1 MSRRSRADLWG
12 SIRLVDVPDSIGI
25 PLFSV
30 SNSNSLWVSET
41 DGDFRI
47 TRFLLLPPDA
57 PYRLVQQ
64 IPPGVTR
71 RRMMIGEYAP
81 VPFWVNGKLH
91 HVNGNAYPEDVP
103 DIATQS
109 PEAAEVVD
117 DVRRLLDDA
126 RNGRFKARLQR
137 DEAERIIDAFPD
149 VFEEVPVHSRYW
161 VSRFRLA
168 AAETVPGSR
177 SEDLSQRL
185 RSIGR
190 QWLDRFASKTDT
202 ARFKG
207 LVDAGH
213 AGVFS
218 DQEVKNL
225 YFAYIIDLISRGK
238 LAEAARGFLKDPGF
252 ASLFPAGIFEF
263 HRFNQWPNTP
273 FEYRRPKVLTDPL
286 LAAVRDNHEN
296 PEMLA
301 ALRGVAYLYF
311 GRKDAPLDFSQS
323 LYPFRRAAQRELL
336 EGRERMREIESL
348 RTGWD
353 LHRDEYL
360 QQVDRVL
367 SAFDRLKYLEGID
380 YANTRLVKEPKMKI
394 LGLES
399 AYIEHLRSDEY
410 YLTWRRER
418 NEPEDW
424 HDTWFKG

>member
-30 SNSNSLWVSET
+30 TNSNSLWVPET

-64 IPPGVTR
+64 IPPGIAR
-71 RRMMIGEYAP
+71 RRMAIGEYAP

-91 HVNGNAYPEDVP
+91 HVNGNAYPEDMP

-109 PEAAEVVD
+109 PEASEVVG

-126 RNGRFKARLQR
+126 RNGRFKARVQQ
-137 DEAERIIDAFPD
+137 DEAERIVDAFPD

-177 SEDLSQRL
+177 SAALSQRL

-202 ARFKG
+202 GRFKG
-207 LVDAGH
+207 LVDTGH
-213 AGVFS
+213 TGIFS

-252 ASLFPAGIFEF
+252 ASLFPAGIYEF

-273 FEYRRPKVLTDPL
+273 FEYHRPKVLTDPL

-296 PEMLA
+296 PEMMA

-311 GRKDAPLDFSQS
+311 GKKDAPLDFSQS
-323 LYPFRRAAQRELL
+323 LYPFRRAAQQELL
-336 EGRERMREIESL
+336 EARERMREIESMSW
-348 RTGWD
+348 GWD
-353 LHRDEYL
+353 HHRDEYGR
-360 QQVDRVL
+360 QVDRVI
-367 SAFDRLKYLEGID
+367 SGFDRLKYLEGID
-380 YANTRLVKEPKMKI
+380 YAKTRLIKHPKMKI

-399 AYIEHLRSDEY
+399 DYIDHLREDEF
-410 YLTWRRER
+410 YLAWRRER
-418 NEPEDW
+418 NEAED
-424 HDTWFKG
+424 FRE